1 MRHLPTVEQPS
12 ESVLVG
18 CLLAASGGL
27 QDAYTYNVRDQVFA
41 NAQTG
46 NMLLVGQNL
55 ALGYWGPA
63 LEHLVPV
70 LAFTAGIFA
79 AEQIRNRFHGRG
91 GAFHWRQAVVLL
103 ETVILA
109 LVAFIPGSLNILAN
123 LLVSFV
129 CAMQVEAFRK
139 IEGNAYAT
147 TMCIGNLRSGSECL
161 YYWYK
166 TRERSYL
173 HKAYLYFLIIL
184 FFVLGASLGGVMC
197 RAWGLYTILIC
208 CPLLFLA
215 AALMAIIR
223 RRRT

>member
-139 IEGNAYAT
+139 I
-147 TMCIGNLRSGSECL
+147 
-161 YYWYK
+161 
-166 TRERSYL
+166 
-173 HKAYLYFLIIL
+173 
-184 FFVLGASLGGVMC
+184 
-197 RAWGLYTILIC
+197 
-208 CPLLFLA
+208 
-215 AALMAIIR
+215 
-223 RRRT
+223 